1 MSPAN
6 SLWPARVLRQPDIV
20 AKLSS
25 ADWDL
30 LIRQARAGN
39 VLARIS
45 IVLNRAGLIDS
56 VPAGPRAHLI
66 SAAALGRQQQSSAT
80 YEIDAIC
87 RALAPTHVQPI
98 LLKGGAYLAGGLDA
112 AAGRLFAD
120 IDILVP
126 AAQLS
131 DVEAALIRN
140 GWNVTH
146 RDAYDDRYY
155 RKWMHELPPM
165 SHLRRGTAIDV
176 HHTILP
182 PTAGRKL
189 EAATLISAAVPAKA
203 NHGVK
208 LLAPVDMVLHSMT
221 HLFYDGELDHG
232 FRDLV
237 DLDSL
242 LRQFGTASAAF
253 WHALLPRAQELD
265 LTRPLYYGV
274 RYVRAFMD
282 TPIPPAVFDAVASF
296 GPTGMARAW
305 MDALFLRALRP
316 VHASCGNVFT
326 PVARWLLYVRSHWL
340 RMPLHLLVYHLTRKA
355 FIRPEAPAEE
365 ELIADADRKA

>member
-1 MSPAN
+1 MSAAG
-6 SLWPARVLRQPDIV
+6 SIWPARVLREPAIV
-20 AKLSS
+20 STLSP

-39 VLARIS
+39 VLARIGTVVS
-45 IVLNRAGLIDS
+45 QAGLIDS
-56 VPAGPRAHLI
+56 VPARPRAHLI
-66 SAAALGRQQQSSAT
+66 SAVALGRQQQSST
-80 YEIDAIC
+80 KYEIEATR
-87 RALAPTHVQPI
+87 RALAPTRVQPI
-98 LLKGGAYLAGGLDA
+98 LLKGAAYLAGGLNA

-120 IDILVP
+120 VDILVP
-126 AAQLS
+126 TAELA
-131 DVEAALIRN
+131 DVESALIRN
-140 GWNVTH
+140 GWNATH

-189 EAATLISAAVPAKA
+189 EAAKLIAAAVPAKE
-203 NHGVK
+203 NKGVK
-208 LLAPVDMVLHSMT
+208 VLAPVDMVLHSMT

-242 LRQFGTASAAF
+242 LREFGAGSAAF
-253 WHALLPRAQELD
+253 WPALLPRARELD
-265 LTRPLYYGV
+265 LTRPLYYAV
-274 RYVRAFMD
+274 RYVKAFMD
-282 TPIPPAVFDAVASF
+282 TPMPAIVLDSIASL
-296 GPTGMARAW
+296 GPKGMARVW

-316 VHASCGNVFT
+316 AHASCDDVFT
-326 PVARWLLYVRSHWL
+326 PVARWLLYIRSHWL
-340 RMPLHLLVYHLTRKA
+340 RMPFHLLTYHLMRKA
-355 FIRPEAPAEE
+355 LIRPQVPEE
-365 ELIADADRKA
+365 EKSIADANQKG